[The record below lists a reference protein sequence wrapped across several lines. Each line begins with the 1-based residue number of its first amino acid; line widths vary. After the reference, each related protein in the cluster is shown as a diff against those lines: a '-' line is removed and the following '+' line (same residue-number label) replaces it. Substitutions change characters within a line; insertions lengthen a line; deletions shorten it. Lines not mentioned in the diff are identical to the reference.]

1 MLRTLG
7 WFLSVFWLVGLLV
20 HLSGMVHL
28 LGIGAVSLFLI
39 DLLVAHPTHGHRP
52 SRAPRERPL

>member
-20 HLSGMVHL
+20 HLGGTIHL
-28 LGIGAVSLFLI
+28 LGIAAIALFLI
-39 DLLVAHPTHGHRP
+39 DLVVYPTNADQSARV
-52 SRAPRERPL
+52 PRERPL

>member
-20 HLSGMVHL
+20 HLSGMIHL
-28 LGIGAVSLFLI
+28 LGIAAVALFLI
-39 DLLVAHPTHGHRP
+39 DLVAHPTDGHQATRV
-52 SRAPRERPL
+52 PRERPL